1 MTLLKT
7 LLIALL
13 ASLSLAATAQEATI
27 RKNLAERL
35 PNLPAIEEINKTP
48 IPGVW
53 EIRINAAEILYTD
66 SEGNYLIQGSLF
78 DTRNRVDLTEQ
89 RIQKLSAVD
98 FKSLPLKDAVKLVR
112 GKGTRQLA
120 VFEDPN
126 CSFCKRFERDMLK
139 IDDVTVHVFLYP
151 ILGPDSVKKSN
162 DIWCAKDRAK
172 AYLDWMVRNTT
183 PPEASCDTA
192 AVERNVEF
200 GRKLRV
206 TGTPTI
212 FFVDGTRVPG
222 AIGAERIEAML
233 KEAQP
238 R

>member
-13 ASLSLAATAQEATI
+13 SGLSLAATAQEATI

-98 FKSLPLKDAVKLVR
+98 FKALPLKDAFKLVR

-162 DIWCAKDRAK
+162 DIWCARDKGK
-172 AYLDWMVRNTT
+172 AYLDWMIRGTT

>member
-7 LLIALL
+7 FLMSLL
-13 ASLSLAATAQEATI
+13 AGLALSATAQEATI

-35 PNLPAIEEINKTP
+35 PNLPAIEEISRTP

-53 EIRINAAEILYTD
+53 EIRINQAEILYTD
-66 SEGNYLIQGSLF
+66 NEGNYLIQGSIF
-78 DTRNRVDLTEQ
+78 DTRNRIDLTEQ
-89 RIQKLSAVD
+89 RVQKLSAVD
-98 FKSLPLKDAVKLVR
+98 FKSLPLKDAFKLVR

-151 ILGPDSVKKSN
+151 ILGPDSVNKSN
-162 DIWCAKDRAK
+162 DIWCAKDKGK
-172 AYLDWMVRNTT
+172 AYLDWMLRNTI
-183 PPEASCDTA
+183 PPEASCDTS
-192 AVERNVEF
+192 AVERNLEF

-212 FFVDGTRVPG
+212 FFADGTRVPG
-222 AIGAERIEAML
+222 AIGAERIEALL